1 MWESILLP
9 IKCWSERSLE
19 SKLIRQV
26 HIHGWMRTIKDMMEV
41 TEGRW
46 TGVPIQP
53 IQPKFIPPK
62 GPSSYF
68 LMLWHLS
75 ASARQQKAWF
85 LTGGIPA
92 ALAAKADVLC
102 GQPKLRPP
110 LQYMGFRRL
119 NIMCLAGFKVN
130 VLLTDANTSIHDKYT
145 KEKSNVIIIVYRM
158 SNNKIIHETYSFI

>member
-1 MWESILLP
+1 M
-9 IKCWSERSLE
+9 RS
-19 SKLIRQV
+19 
-26 HIHGWMRTIKDMMEV
+26 IKDMMEV

-68 LMLWHLS
+68 LMCDIFLPVPDN
-75 ASARQQKAWF
+75 KKTWF

-102 GQPKLRPP
+102 EQPKLRPP
-110 LQYMGFRRL
+110 LKYMGIRRL

-130 VLLTDANTSIHDKYT
+130 VLLTDANTSKHDKYT
-145 KEKSNVIIIVYRM
+145 KEKSNVIIIIY
-158 SNNKIIHETYSFI
+158 